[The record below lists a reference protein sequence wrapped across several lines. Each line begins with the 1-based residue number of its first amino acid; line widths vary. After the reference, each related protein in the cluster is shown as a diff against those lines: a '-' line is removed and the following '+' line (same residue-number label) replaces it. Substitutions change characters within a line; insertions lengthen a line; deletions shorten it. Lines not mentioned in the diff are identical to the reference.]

1 MSAAPD
7 QHWEPTASIEHLR
20 RRAAILS
27 GIRDFFAA
35 RQVMEV
41 DTQILSHCAVSDP
54 FIDSIEANFNLIG
67 SDQMQPLYLQTSP
80 EYAMKRLLVA
90 GAGSIYQLGK
100 VFRNGEV
107 SRRHNP
113 EFTMLEWYRIGF
125 DHWQLMD
132 EVEALV
138 LSVLPDLTIRRIS
151 YRDLFLNHLDID
163 PHVASSA
170 QLSRLCRAHID
181 APFEDDD
188 PDTWRNLLMSHLIE
202 PALEEGVC
210 VYGFPASQAALARV
224 ERDETGIEVA
234 TRFELFVDGLELANG
249 YYELTDA
256 AEQARRLAADQQQ
269 RERLQLPLR
278 PTEQRLV
285 AALQK
290 GLPECAGVA
299 LGVDRLVMLA
309 LGASDIAQV
318 IPFAFDRA

>member
-7 QHWEPTASIEHLR
+7 HHWEPTASIEHLR

-27 GIRDFFAA
+27 SIRDFFAA

-67 SDQMQPLYLQTSP
+67 SDQMQSLYLQTSP
-80 EYAMKRLLVA
+80 EFAMKRLLAA

-107 SRRHNP
+107 SPRHNP

-125 DHWQLMD
+125 DHWQLMN

-163 PHVASSA
+163 PHQASVA

-202 PALEEGVC
+202 PALEEGVF

-269 RERLQLPLR
+269 RERLQLPQR

-285 AALQK
+285 AALQQ

-318 IPFAFDRA
+318 IPFAFNRA